1 MPNAVIYARFSSY
14 NQTERSIEG
23 QIDDCMVYAERNG
36 YHVIKS
42 YIDRAKSGTEA
53 ENRTDFQKMI
63 ADSEKKHFDT
73 VLVWKL
79 DRFARNRF
87 DSAKYKQKLK
97 KNGVRLISINEP
109 ISDDPN
115 GILIE
120 SMLEGYAEY
129 YSANLSQNVKRGIRV
144 SLEHGN
150 YIGGITPFGYR
161 IDNKKVIINDAEAE
175 AVRFIFEQYNA
186 GASCKQI
193 AAALNAKG
201 LKPRLSDKFK
211 ESSFTVILKNRK
223 YLGEYS
229 ANGVDYPDIYPQ
241 IVDADI
247 FEAVQRKI
255 NANKRA
261 PGAGKAKVDYLLQGK
276 AYCGHCGAPLVGE
289 SGKSKTGAV
298 HHYYACAE
306 KKKYHT
312 CKKKNERKQ
321 PLEYY
326 IVERT
331 VNYILTP
338 ERIEF
343 VADALVKKYE
353 ADFNASGA
361 ANLEKTINR
370 LDREISDAVD
380 NLLSF
385 TGNKPVQDKI
395 AAKIEILSAQKDDAE
410 ADLATMRIAMKHALK
425 KEDCIKWLSSF
436 RGGDPLDEKYQKRII
451 DTFINAIYV
460 FDDKLVTYYNVK
472 DEEQVT
478 YDDMLDDLTEE
489 EKSSD
494 LSDSAPPD
502 LSKIEHLIIKTVR
515 IFGAIFKK
523 DDG

>member
-1 MPNAVIYARFSSY
+1 MNAVIYARFSSY

-23 QIDDCMVYAERNG
+23 QLEDCMSYAERNG
-36 YHVIKS
+36 YNVIKS

-53 ENRTDFQKMI
+53 ENRADFQKMI

-150 YIGGITPFGYR
+150 YIGGITPFGYQ
-161 IDNKKVIINDAEAE
+161 IDNKKVISNDREAE
-175 AVRFIFEQYNA
+175 AVRYIFEQYNA

-193 AAALNAKG
+193 AAYLNAKG
-201 LKPRLSDKFK
+201 LKPRMSDRFK
-211 ESSFTVILKNRK
+211 ETSFTVILKNRK
-223 YLGEYS
+223 YIGEYS
-229 ANGVDYPDIYPQ
+229 ADGVDYPDIYPQ
-241 IVDADI
+241 IVETDL

-298 HHYYACAE
+298 HHYYACAV
-306 KKKYHT
+306 KKKHHL

-338 ERIEF
+338 ERIDF

-380 NLLSF
+380 NLLAF

-395 AAKIEILSAQKDDAE
+395 AEKIETLSAQKQDAE

-425 KEDCIKWLSSF
+425 KEDYVKWLSSF

-451 DTFINAIYV
+451 DTFINAVYV

-472 DEEQVT
+472 DEEQVG
-478 YDDMLDDLTEE
+478 YEEMLDDLTEE

-494 LSDSAPPD
+494 LVDSAPPN
-502 LSKIEHLIIKTVR
+502 LTKIEHLIIKTVR

>member
-1 MPNAVIYARFSSY
+1 MNAVIYARFSSY

-23 QIDDCMVYAERNG
+23 QLEDCMSYAERNG
-36 YHVIKS
+36 YRVVKS
-42 YIDRAKSGTEA
+42 YIDRAKSGTDA
-53 ENRTDFQKMI
+53 EKRTDFQKMI
-63 ADSEKKHFDT
+63 SDSASGQFDT

-79 DRFARNRF
+79 DRFARNRY
-87 DSAKYKQKLK
+87 DSANYKHKLK
-97 KNGVRLISINEP
+97 KNGVKLVSVNEP
-109 ISDDPN
+109 VSDDPT
-115 GILIE
+115 GI
-120 SMLEGYAEY
+120 MLESILEGAAEY
-129 YSANLSQNVKRGIRV
+129 YSANLSQNVKRGIRI

-150 YIGGITPFGYR
+150 YIGGITPFEYQ
-161 IDNKKVIINDAEAE
+161 IDNKKVISNDREAE
-175 AVRFIFEQYNA
+175 AVRYIFEQYNA

-193 AAALNAKG
+193 AADLNAKG
-201 LKPRLSDKFK
+201 LKPRMSDRFK
-211 ESSFTVILKNRK
+211 ETSFTVILKNRK
-223 YLGEYS
+223 YIGEYS
-229 ANGVDYPDIYPQ
+229 ADGVDYPDIYPQ
-241 IVDADI
+241 IVDTDL

-298 HHYYACAE
+298 HHYYACAV
-306 KKKYHT
+306 
-312 CKKKNERKQ
+312 KKKNERKQ

-338 ERIEF
+338 ERIDF

-353 ADFNASGA
+353 SDFNASGA

-380 NLLSF
+380 NLLAF

-395 AAKIEILSAQKDDAE
+395 AEKIEILSAQKQDAE

-425 KEDCIKWLSSF
+425 KEDYVKWLSSF

-451 DTFINAIYV
+451 DTFINAVYV

-472 DEEQVT
+472 DEEQVG
-478 YDDMLDDLTEE
+478 YEEMLDDLTEE

-494 LSDSAPPD
+494 LVDYAPPN

-523 DDG
+523 DGG

>member
-1 MPNAVIYARFSSY
+1 MNAVIYARFSSY

-23 QIDDCMVYAERNG
+23 QIEDCMAYAERNG
-36 YHVIKS
+36 YNVIKS

-53 ENRTDFQKMI
+53 DKRTDFQRMI
-63 ADSEKKHFDT
+63 NDSASGQFDT

-79 DRFARNRF
+79 DRFARNRY
-87 DSAKYKQKLK
+87 DSANYKHKLK
-97 KNGVRLISINEP
+97 KNGVRLLSVNEP
-109 ISDDPN
+109 VSDDPT
-115 GILIE
+115 GI
-120 SMLEGYAEY
+120 MLESILEGAAEY

-150 YIGGITPFGYR
+150 YIGGITPYGYQ
-161 IDNKKVIINDAEAE
+161 IDNKKVIINETEAE
-175 AVRFIFEQYNA
+175 AVRYIFEQYNA
-186 GASCKQI
+186 GTSCAKI

-211 ESSFTVILKNRK
+211 DTSFSVILKNRK

-241 IVDADI
+241 IVDADL
-247 FEAVQRKI
+247 FNAVQRKI

-261 PGAGKAKVDYLLQGK
+261 PGAWKAKVDYLLQGK
-276 AYCGHCGAPLVGE
+276 AFCGHCGAPLVGE
-289 SGKSKTGAV
+289 SGKSKTGAI
-298 HHYYACAE
+298 HNYYACAV
-306 KKKYHT
+306 KKKYHK

-321 PLEYY
+321 PLEFY

-338 ERIEF
+338 DRIDF

-353 ADFNASGA
+353 SDFNVSGA

-380 NLLSF
+380 NLLAF

-395 AAKIEILSAQKDDAE
+395 AAKIEILSAQKEDAE
-410 ADLATMRIAMKHALK
+410 SDLATLRIAMKHALK
-425 KEDCIKWLSSF
+425 KEDCVKWLSSF

-451 DTFINAIYV
+451 DTFINAVYV

-472 DEEQVT
+472 DEEQIT
-478 YDDMLDDLTEE
+478 YDEMLDDLTEE

-494 LSDSAPPD
+494 LIDSAPP
-502 LSKIEHLIIKTVR
+502 LLAKIEHLIIKSSK

-523 DDG
+523 ADG